1 MILGGD
7 EFLRSQNGNNNAWCQ
22 DNSTSWVDWSLKDR
36 NAGFLRFV
44 RNMIAFRKAHPV
56 LRRRTF
62 FTGGAGGGPPEI
74 LWHGVQPAHPDFSG
88 TSRALAFALDGRC
101 SDRQGFVD
109 SDIYVAMNS
118 GWTRLDFRIP
128 ASPSG
133 RPWRRV
139 VDTALSSPEDFL
151 EIDQGPQISI
161 WHTYCVQERSM
172 IILVSEP
179 EEGSAGTSA
188 ES

>member
-1 MILGGD
+1 
-7 EFLRSQNGNNNAWCQ
+7 
-22 DNSTSWVDWSLKDR
+22 
-36 NAGFLRFV
+36 
-44 RNMIAFRKAHPV
+44 
-56 LRRRTF
+56 
-62 FTGGAGGGPPEI
+62 
-74 LWHGVQPAHPDFSG
+74 
-88 TSRALAFALDGRC
+88 
-101 SDRQGFVD
+101 
-109 SDIYVAMNS
+109 MNS

-133 RPWRRV
+133 RPWRRI

-179 EEGSAGTSA
+179 ENR
-188 ES
+188 